1 MCPLN
6 GSFLLEIMAAAG
18 LIVLDAD
25 TSHWLISAQWNAA
38 KPWGRSPR
46 QEQWRQLAE
55 AWLNLD
61 RAPSLIGQPVPGGA
75 GSINPLAAES
85 RRAEMPALRRVLI
98 SLMTQ
103 LGAEVADAEALAA
116 CARWHRPRLWR
127 RMGRLAP
134 GVLAE
139 AELMGITG
147 SGALTDF
154 GAQLLQDG
162 AAAEALLARASPKP
176 VSTVLLQA
184 DLTAIA
190 PGFLEPSLADE
201 LTLLAEREGHGPTV
215 TFRFSAASIRN
226 ALDAG
231 RGPEQ
236 ILTFLRQHSSTEL
249 PQPLEYLIRDTAA
262 RHGLLRVASV
272 SSVVSAADETLLLA

>member
-1 MCPLN
+1 
-6 GSFLLEIMAAAG
+6 
-18 LIVLDAD
+18 
-25 TSHWLISAQWNAA
+25 
-38 KPWGRSPR
+38 
-46 QEQWRQLAE
+46 
-55 AWLNLD
+55 
-61 RAPSLIGQPVPGGA
+61 
-75 GSINPLAAES
+75 
-85 RRAEMPALRRVLI
+85 
-98 SLMTQ
+98 
-103 LGAEVADAEALAA
+103 
-116 CARWHRPRLWR
+116 
-127 RMGRLAP
+127 
-134 GVLAE
+134 
-139 AELMGITG
+139 MGITG